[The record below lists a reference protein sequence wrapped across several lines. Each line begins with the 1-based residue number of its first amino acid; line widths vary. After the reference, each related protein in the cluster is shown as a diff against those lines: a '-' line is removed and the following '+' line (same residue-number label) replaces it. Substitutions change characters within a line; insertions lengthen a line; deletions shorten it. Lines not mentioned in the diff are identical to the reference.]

1 MGTCSHVS
9 WSALWSIAHLAKSLT
24 GKLARNQKGPLLKRK
39 GTTRSKDGWKGA
51 STQRRV
57 HSATSIEGAELVYD
71 VGEMAMMIAVL
82 AIIYGVVWL
91 LG

>member
-1 MGTCSHVS
+1 
-9 WSALWSIAHLAKSLT
+9 
-24 GKLARNQKGPLLKRK
+24 
-39 GTTRSKDGWKGA
+39 
-51 STQRRV
+51 V